1 MVERRKFENIEKKY
15 KIELERKKKEI
26 TDLETKIEILNKSI
40 VKKLYSINNNNSA
53 KNKKSINY
61 NQDDS
66 MNININQKKNSKNE
80 DIFGCSSNI
89 SSNITKKKMNF
100 NALNNNINLKTMKNC
115 KQKGIN
121 YNVNDNISLYY
132 KFLNKEKIANVRK
145 SVDKNN
151 SAPNLIL
158 QNNSNCNNSTYL
170 NKKKFLKNY
179 LNKMNNLK
187 KEGKE
192 EKEGKNIY
200 LSNRND
206 FNYVNKEN
214 SNNDI
219 KSAMKNN
226 LKKLPY
232 NFTNTSTIGGEVD
245 NLRNETK
252 KVQQKL
258 SEYHK
263 MIDMRIDELIKDKKY
278 KLIQKQKRFKSSD
291 DFNKILSPKDQLFKK
306 ISKISNHGRN
316 KNSCNRLYNTNY
328 RNISNDNT
336 KNSQHKITIYN
347 PLVHKDN
354 TNQNKC
360 KNIII

>member
-1 MVERRKFENIEKKY
+1 MIERSKFENIEKKY

-40 VKKLYSINNNNSA
+40 VKKSYSINNNDSA

-66 MNININQKKNSKNE
+66 MNINNININQKKNSKNE
-80 DIFGCSSNI
+80 NIWGCSSNI
-89 SSNITKKKMNF
+89 SSKMTKKKMNF

-115 KQKGIN
+115 KQKEIN

-192 EKEGKNIY
+192 EKAGKIYIY
-200 LSNRND
+200 LI
-206 FNYVNKEN
+206 E
-214 SNNDI
+214 
-219 KSAMKNN
+219 
-226 LKKLPY
+226 
-232 NFTNTSTIGGEVD
+232 TI
-245 NLRNETK
+245 
-252 KVQQKL
+252 
-258 SEYHK
+258 
-263 MIDMRIDELIKDKKY
+263 LIM
-278 KLIQKQKRFKSSD
+278 
-291 DFNKILSPKDQLFKK
+291 
-306 ISKISNHGRN
+306 
-316 KNSCNRLYNTNY
+316 
-328 RNISNDNT
+328 
-336 KNSQHKITIYN
+336 
-347 PLVHKDN
+347 
-354 TNQNKC
+354 
-360 KNIII
+360 